1 MDAFEW
7 AAPLPAP
14 MPCDPLHRYAGLA
27 VPMTNF
33 QNEMDRVVSAF
44 VAQVTDLA
52 RRAAVDLLESSLGG
66 TSLTRVRRRAARG
79 VGKRAAADIDR
90 LRDQFVTFVTKNPGL
105 RIEQVNAQLGTTT
118 KDLALPVR
126 KLIAD
131 GVIKTKG
138 TRRSTAYFAK

>member
-1 MDAFEW
+1 MI
-7 AAPLPAP
+7 
-14 MPCDPLHRYAGLA
+14 
-27 VPMTNF
+27 NF
-33 QNEMDRVVSAF
+33 QSEMDRVVSTF

-52 RRAAVDLLESSLGG
+52 RRAAMDLLESSLGG
-66 TSLTRVRRRAARG
+66 GSHTRMRRRSTRG
-79 VGKRAAADIDR
+79 GGKRAPADIDR
-90 LRDQFVTFVTKNPGL
+90 LRDQFVAFVTKNPGL
-105 RIEQVNAQLGTTT
+105 RIEQINAQLGTTT